1 MKVVYVI
8 AVVFLLCCVGVYVVA
23 PTPGLTDFLAAA
35 AAFLA
40 FAGAVYAWLRL
51 RTTKEGIV
59 WLLLVIGL
67 LLWLGGETLWLIL
80 EAVTQEVPYPSVADV
95 SWLLAYPVLFY
106 ALYLEYKR
114 LDVDLGKKKYS
125 IFLVV
130 AAAGILMVWALLY
143 PIAVSDEVST
153 VEKFLDIAYPIGD
166 LALLYVALLVTAMY
180 LGGQLGRAWL
190 LISVGFILYAVAD
203 LAFSYLQWEEIYW
216 SGHPVDLLWMIGDTI
231 VFVGATMYRYAYE
244 KLV

>member
-1 MKVVYVI
+1 MKLVYVI
-8 AVVFLLCCVGVYVVA
+8 AVVFLIVCVGVYWVA
-23 PTPGLTDFLAAA
+23 PTPGVTDSLAVA

-40 FAGAVYAWLRL
+40 FAGALYAWLRL

-95 SWLLAYPVLFY
+95 SWLLAYPVLFC

-114 LDVDLGKKKYS
+114 LDIDLGKKRFG
-125 IFLVV
+125 IFLAVV
-130 AAAGILMVWALLY
+130 AACVIMVWALLY
-143 PIAVSDEVST
+143 PIAVSDEVSA
-153 VEKFLDIAYPIGD
+153 VEKFLDIAYPVGD
-166 LALLYVALLVTAMY
+166 LALLYVALLVTFMY
-180 LGGQLGRAWL
+180 LGGRLGWAWL
-190 LISVGFILYAVAD
+190 LISVGFILYSVAD
-203 LAFSYLQWEEIYW
+203 LAFSYLSWEEVYW

-231 VFVGATMYRYAYE
+231 VFVGAAMYGYAYE